1 MKVDIVSVGEKSALL
16 KEYINFPHDLYRGDP
31 HYVPELYMA
40 QKEMF
45 SRKKNPFFEHSKVES
60 YLAKSNG
67 KVVGRISAILNNNYN
82 KYHNDNVGFF
92 GFFDVI
98 DDYDVC
104 KQLIDA
110 AVNWIKKQG
119 CEAVIGPT
127 NFSTNDTA
135 GLLVDGYNESPKVMM
150 TYNYPYYKDF
160 LDRYGFKKEMDF
172 LAYILYTKKASE
184 KSIRLAQS
192 LEERLRRQGITF
204 RCITP
209 KSLAED
215 VEYVRKIWNNAWA
228 NNWGFVPMTDRETKR
243 LADELKM
250 ILSPDW
256 CYIAE
261 DNGVPIGFGVTLFN
275 INEIT
280 KGFKNGRLF
289 PFNIIK
295 LLRKRKKTEFV
306 RIIALGVNPEY
317 RRKGIEAIF
326 FAKNILAAR
335 KYNVTAGEVSWVLEN
350 NKEMNASALKLNSEL
365 YKTYRIFK
373 YKING

>member
-1 MKVDIVSVGEKSALL
+1 
-16 KEYINFPHDLYRGDP
+16 
-31 HYVPELYMA
+31 
-40 QKEMF
+40 
-45 SRKKNPFFEHSKVES
+45 
-60 YLAKSNG
+60 
-67 KVVGRISAILNNNYN
+67 
-82 KYHNDNVGFF
+82 
-92 GFFDVI
+92 VI

-104 KQLIDA
+104 KQLLDA

-135 GLLVDGYNESPKVMM
+135 GLLVDGYNESPKVRMPF
-150 TYNYPYYKDF
+150 TYPYYKDF

-215 VEYVRKIWNNAWA
+215 VEHVRKIWNNAWA

-250 ILSPDW
+250 ILSPDNWIW
-256 CYIAE
+256 CNTIQYQR
-261 DNGVPIGFGVTLFN
+261 DHQ
-275 INEIT
+275 
-280 KGFKNGRLF
+280 RL
-289 PFNIIK
+289 
-295 LLRKRKKTEFV
+295 
-306 RIIALGVNPEY
+306 
-317 RRKGIEAIF
+317 
-326 FAKNILAAR
+326 
-335 KYNVTAGEVSWVLEN
+335 
-350 NKEMNASALKLNSEL
+350 
-365 YKTYRIFK
+365 
-373 YKING
+373 